1 MGRSAWP
8 RPRRPFSTGR
18 QASRRIR
25 AGTTGRPTSASTR
38 LASRRTQC
46 ERRAG
51 IAGGSDMRVH
61 INIYDPRCVW
71 GRRDTVGRTIPDFL
85 FLFCQPS
92 ETRGEGSGF
101 ALYFF
106 VIFGLISEQLLTARR
121 RSSRPIFGA
130 GYADRRSGCD
140 DGKSSYA
147 ENRLDARLGAYLDPG
162 ASLFRLHRL
171 ILSGKV
177 NGIQRFE
184 GSSIEISSS
193 FLTIHCATRNFF
205 VDAAENRTFKVALWP
220 EAVQTACCAA
230 NSAVHR

>member
-1 MGRSAWP
+1 
-8 RPRRPFSTGR
+8 
-18 QASRRIR
+18 
-25 AGTTGRPTSASTR
+25 
-38 LASRRTQC
+38 
-46 ERRAG
+46 
-51 IAGGSDMRVH
+51 MRVH

-147 ENRLDARLGAYLDPG
+147 ENRLDARLGAYLAPG

-193 FLTIHCATRNFF
+193 FFNNTLRYAALRGTSSLMQPRTEPSKLLCGQKRYKRLVVQRILQFTDDARHPAGLRAVTFPKTESTRL
-205 VDAAENRTFKVALWP
+205 APR
-220 EAVQTACCAA
+220 
-230 NSAVHR
+230 